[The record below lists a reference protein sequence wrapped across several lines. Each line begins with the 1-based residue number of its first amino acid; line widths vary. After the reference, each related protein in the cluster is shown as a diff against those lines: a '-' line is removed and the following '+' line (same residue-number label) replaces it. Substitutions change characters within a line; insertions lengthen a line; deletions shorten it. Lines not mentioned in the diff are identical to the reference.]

1 MKHQTTAI
9 PLDSIL
15 GAEVG
20 TAKLGDK
27 ISVTIPYGG
36 YGFDSNGIKH
46 RITDVENAIITRKT
60 RYRVYCLDLDR
71 MWSFSLWH
79 NHEVVI
85 RPNEEWKVRND
96 NLIDTY
102 VELICGRI
110 KYLMQSW
117 IDQVDKESVYC
128 ILKDYNRAEIESMVD
143 GQIVDGRIV
152 GLTPSENFAVSRDI
166 RTIREYAILRL
177 RGHIEHMRMI
187 YARYKR

>member
-60 RYRVYCLDLDR
+60 RYRVYCLDLDK
-71 MWSFSLWH
+71 MWSLA
-79 NHEVVI
+79 
-85 RPNEEWKVRND
+85 
-96 NLIDTY
+96 
-102 VELICGRI
+102 CGITMR
-110 KYLMQSW
+110 LLL
-117 IDQVDKESVYC
+117 DQMRSGKCV
-128 ILKDYNRAEIESMVD
+128 M
-143 GQIVDGRIV
+143 
-152 GLTPSENFAVSRDI
+152 
-166 RTIREYAILRL
+166 TI
-177 RGHIEHMRMI
+177 
-187 YARYKR
+187 

>member
-1 MKHQTTAI
+1 
-9 PLDSIL
+9 
-15 GAEVG
+15 
-20 TAKLGDK
+20 
-27 ISVTIPYGG
+27 
-36 YGFDSNGIKH
+36 
-46 RITDVENAIITRKT
+46 
-60 RYRVYCLDLDR
+60 
-71 MWSFSLWH
+71 
-79 NHEVVI
+79 
-85 RPNEEWKVRND
+85 VRND

-128 ILKDYNRAEIESMVD
+128 ILKDYNQTEIESMVD

-152 GLTPSENFAVSRDI
+152 GLTPSEI